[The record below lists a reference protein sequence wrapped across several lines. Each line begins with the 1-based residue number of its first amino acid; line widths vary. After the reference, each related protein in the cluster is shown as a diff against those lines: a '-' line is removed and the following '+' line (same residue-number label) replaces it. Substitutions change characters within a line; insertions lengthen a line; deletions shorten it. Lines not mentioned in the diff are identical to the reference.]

1 MSENENNIFQNDS
14 QETITPIPEQ
24 AIVPPADEKPFAQDN
39 NVPEKKKK
47 KGKKIAIISGI
58 TAVVLIGGGIAAYNL
73 SDFVKNQ
80 VNLLLMKPEKY
91 YTWVTEKNSSGFA
104 EKAAQSYEEKLDKFN
119 NGSTA
124 SIELKY
130 NASDEAKDILIEK
143 ILENSDDTAEN
154 TDILTDI
161 INNTDDLSITLTG
174 QSKKS
179 DSMISLGANHN
190 GESMISLDMFLDL
203 VNPKLFMR
211 YPEIKE
217 QWICMDFQSDID
229 SSIES
234 SEDETTLKKVFEYY
248 QEIIQDPSV
257 FISPKELENSI
268 NNYLNVWTK
277 SVADVERE
285 RREKVSIG
293 DITVKYTSLEVDID
307 GDLAARLLRN
317 LIRELSDDKVI
328 RRAVIDELDLVSDD
342 EYDDAFDTLLTS
354 SKLLDSD
361 KDEMI
366 SVKTY
371 IDPIGKIR
379 GFSVCGDDVEIFYAL
394 GKSKDD
400 FSIEFSVTTEDTEMV
415 SLVLNAE
422 ETSKETYKGSV
433 SLELDEEFTAVF
445 EDSEEDA
452 EDFTISLDFDDMTI
466 GSLENIRFNGKAVL
480 HNSDIDDIKLKFSGK
495 DKTQGITY
503 SIEEDGVEYGDISL
517 IFTTKDKAS
526 FEIPDAEDSYMLD
539 TTDSASFNFFD
550 YVEYDEVVDYF
561 TDLYIRLGV
570 DEDTAAEIVE
580 ESLDDSAFNNDYVYK
595 TEPDHVI

>member
-1 MSENENNIFQNDS
+1 MSENESNIIPNNS
-14 QETITPIPEQ
+14 QETITQTPEE
-24 AIVPPADEKPFAQDN
+24 ANIPPADENLFAQDN
-39 NVPEKKKK
+39 NVPAKK

-58 TAVVLIGGGIAAYNL
+58 TAAVLIGGGIAAYNL

-143 ILENSDDTAEN
+143 ILEDSDDTPEN
-154 TDILTDI
+154 IEILTDI

-257 FISPKELENSI
+257 FISPKELENAI
-268 NNYLNVWTK
+268 NNYSNVWIK

-285 RREKVSIG
+285 CREKISIG

-480 HNSDIDDIKLKFSGK
+480 HNSDIDDLKLKFSSKG
-495 DKTQGITY
+495 KTQSITY

-526 FEIPDAEDSYMLD
+526 FEIPDAEDSYIVD
-539 TTDSASFNFFD
+539 TENSNSFNFFD

-570 DEDTAAEIVE
+570 DEDTAARIVE
-580 ESLDDSAFNNDYVYK
+580 ESLDDSAFNNNYDYNS
-595 TEPDHVI
+595 ESDNII